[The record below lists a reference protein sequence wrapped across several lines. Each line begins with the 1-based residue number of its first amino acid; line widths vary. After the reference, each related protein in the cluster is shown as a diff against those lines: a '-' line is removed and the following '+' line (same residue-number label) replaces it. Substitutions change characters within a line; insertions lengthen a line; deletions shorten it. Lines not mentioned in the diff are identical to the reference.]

1 MSAETTFNQLPG
13 IAKIVIVIGGTAAI
27 GFIGYNIYRHI
38 QNKAALKGS
47 TEQISA
53 AEDTVKELL
62 KTQKPTLDGLKL
74 SQFSNDLFTAMDGR
88 YSIGGGIDESAIY
101 RAFTNVKNDID
112 VVNLIKSYGIK
123 KLKSGS
129 FIIPDFQGTLT
140 EALTYALNPEEI
152 KQLNLLLARKGIKY
166 RF

>member
-1 MSAETTFNQLPG
+1 MSLETTFNQLPG
-13 IAKIVIVIGGTAAI
+13 VAKVVIVVGGTVAV
-27 GFIGYNIYRHI
+27 GFIGFKIYQKI
-38 QNKAALKGS
+38 QSSISLKGS
-47 TEQISA
+47 NEQISA

-74 SQFSNDLFTAMDGR
+74 SQFANDLFTAMDGR

-112 VVNLIKSYGIK
+112 IVNLIKVYGIK
-123 KLKSGS
+123 KLRSGS
-129 FIIPDFQGTLT
+129 FIVPDFQGTLS
-140 EALTYALNPEEI
+140 EALTYALNAEEI
-152 KQLNLLLARKGIKY
+152 NQLNLLLARKGIKY